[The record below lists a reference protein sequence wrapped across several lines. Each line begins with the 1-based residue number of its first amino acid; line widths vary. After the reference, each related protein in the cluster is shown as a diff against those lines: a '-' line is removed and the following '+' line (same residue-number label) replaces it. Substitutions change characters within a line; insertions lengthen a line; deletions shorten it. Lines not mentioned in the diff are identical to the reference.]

1 MAKKAKSTFNY
12 KEEVAALK
20 ANGPERL
27 YLLYGPEDYLR
38 ERYLDELKMLCVP
51 DGAEFS
57 YKRMNG
63 PSIDLSDLSE
73 AVNALPFFTER
84 TLVELR
90 DYDINHCR
98 DEEAERLKA
107 ILGDIPDYCTVV
119 FVVSSSYDIDGRL
132 AAAKL
137 LKKIGKAIE
146 FTEQEGNA
154 LTMWVANRFRAL
166 GKQISREDI
175 EHLIFLSGNRM
186 NSLIPEIEKLA
197 THAAGE
203 IVTHEEIDAVASRVP
218 EADVFRMA
226 ELLSLREVERA
237 AAILSDLLTDKDNH
251 PIKLNAL
258 IANQMR
264 RLYVVKVGM
273 TGGRPRKDIMEL
285 AGIRFDSI
293 FDKLSASARRY
304 SEQQLANIVTLCADY
319 DFRMKSTG
327 LDAHDLMV
335 ELFARIAAGV

>member
-12 KEEVAALK
+12 KEEVTALK
-20 ANGPERL
+20 TAGPERL

-38 ERYLDELKMLCVP
+38 ERYLEELKQICVP

-57 YKRMNG
+57 YKRLNG

-132 AAAKL
+132 SAAKL
-137 LKKIGKAIE
+137 LKKLGRAIE

-154 LTMWVANRFRAL
+154 LTQWVASRFRAL

-186 NSLIPEIEKLA
+186 NSLISEIEKLA
-197 THAAGE
+197 AHAAGE
-203 IVTHEEIDAVASRVP
+203 IVTREEIDAVASRVP

-226 ELLSLREVERA
+226 ELLSLRDVERA
-237 AAILSDLLTDKDNH
+237 AAILSNLLTDKDNH

-264 RLYVVKVGM
+264 RLYAVKIGLDA
-273 TGGRPRKDIMEL
+273 GKARKDVMDL

-293 FDKLSASARRY
+293 FDKLAASARRY
-304 SEQQLANIVTLCADY
+304 STEQLGKIVTLCADY

-327 LDAHDLMV
+327 LDAYDLMI